1 MSDSTVSESQD
12 REIEISII
20 RAFANAIIE
29 FEPVL
34 YQKFLLQ
41 TRGLV
46 TEEIFKERLT
56 KMEDKGYIAPLIF
69 QGRQCWRRIASED
82 DVCAEYH
89 SQEEVRGI
97 IEEGQALAMQRKRVT
112 EGGTSLVTQMRQT
125 AQELLE
131 LVKSQYS
138 DSDES
143 EEVVREKMRYHFET
157 MRQELADSED
167 NFLKYVQTNFSQL
180 YDKIKE
186 ILSSKGE
193 DVILPALR
201 IVEASMLEPNG

>member
-1 MSDSTVSESQD
+1 MSDSTVNESQE

-41 TRGLV
+41 TRGV
-46 TEEIFKERLT
+46 TTEEIFKESLT
-56 KMEDKGYIAPLIF
+56 RMEEKGYIAPLTF
-69 QGRQCWRRIASED
+69 QGRQCWRRIANED

-89 SQEEVRGI
+89 SHEEVRGI
-97 IEEGQALAMQRKRVT
+97 IEEGQAIAMQTKRVI
-112 EGGTSLVTQMRQT
+112 EGGTSLVTQTRQI

-131 LVKSQYS
+131 LFKSQYS
-138 DSDES
+138 DSKETD
-143 EEVVREKMRYHFET
+143 EVVRNQLRYHFES
-157 MRQELADSED
+157 MRQELADSAD
-167 NFLKYVQTNFSQL
+167 QFLTYVQTNFPNL
-180 YDKIKE
+180 YDQIKE

-201 IVEASMLEPNG
+201 RVEASMLEPNG